1 MRDPPLW
8 FRAIR
13 RQPIAEL
20 ACATVIS
27 LTTAV
32 GHAQPSGTEV
42 RSDGYVLQRSSVT
55 LEVEAFSNSRIRIR
69 FQRVNAQLEGTG
81 GGLEAGRVTVTIDA
95 SSVEARPRFLSPII
109 RGTSMLDVARYP
121 EISFVSTRFVRTG
134 EGNGERT
141 ERPGERPGE
150 PTGWLIGNLTIRGI
164 TRPVRLAVGPS
175 DVGGGPR
182 RDDALTFSATGEV
195 SRREFGFSTWFPT
208 VADAVRMNIQVEF
221 VRGP

>member
-1 MRDPPLW
+1 MRDSPLW

-13 RQPIAEL
+13 RQPFAEL
-20 ACATVIS
+20 AFATVIS
-27 LTTAV
+27 LTTV
-32 GHAQPSGTEV
+32 VCHAQPSETAA
-42 RSDGYVLQRSSVT
+42 RSEGYVLQRSSVT
-55 LEVEAFSNSRIRIR
+55 LEVDAFSSSRIRMR

-95 SSVEARPRFLSPII
+95 SSVEARPRFLSPIV
-109 RGTSMLDVARYP
+109 RGSSMLDVARYP

-134 EGNGERT
+134 EVNGERT
-141 ERPGERPGE
+141 AERPGQ

-175 DVGGGPR
+175 DMGDMGGGPQ
-182 RDDALTFSATGEV
+182 RDDSLAFSATGEV

-208 VADAVRMNIQVEF
+208 VADAVRMNIRVEF